1 MKPID
6 ANAALA
12 ATLPTDTVTLAEAI
26 ERITADAEL
35 SATRRRDL
43 ASALRTIARALGH
56 PPEIL
61 PASVHWLR
69 PRLERL
75 HHAQLGLSAKRWRN
89 VVSDAIAALRHLGLA
104 QQVARDSAEPL
115 PPEWMHMAA
124 AIRDVP
130 ALHRGLSRFIGFCA
144 RLGIQ
149 PHDVSDETV
158 AAYHTALDEGLLLK
172 RPRPL
177 VQQVVLRWN
186 EAAASIPGWPARQ
199 LSRLDSRDTYC
210 LDWNAFPTSFQ
221 DDVDR
226 WLHRLSGHDL
236 LANDAPDRPLSP
248 ATLKHWRHQIR
259 ALASACCHAG
269 LAVERLIDLGM
280 LVEPITLRL
289 GLRWLLDRNGG
300 QTSGAIH
307 GIATAAKAL
316 AKHHVS
322 VAEATLDEIR
332 DICRKLDPGMT
343 GLSEKNRTR
352 LRQFD
357 DPRNVALLLGLPEQ
371 LMREAQSRPG
381 SPRSALKA
389 QTAVAIALLL
399 MAPIRLRN
407 LAAIDLDRHIC
418 RDRGSE
424 TFLVIDRTEVKN
436 RQDLEFP
443 LSDRLL
449 ALLDTYIAHHLPLL
463 TPGPTSW
470 LFPRRNGD
478 GHKVPGHLGDQ
489 IKREVFRLT
498 GLQVHVHLFRHI
510 AAKLYL
516 DANPGG
522 YEVVRRLLGHSSM
535 DTTVRAY
542 TGLEGAAAAR
552 HFDAVIEDVRQRV
565 VPVRRSKVRRRTAR
579 RQL

>member
-12 ATLPTDTVTLAEAI
+12 ATLPAGTVTLATAI
-26 ERITADAEL
+26 ERINASTDL
-35 SATRRRDL
+35 TPTRRRDL
-43 ASALRTIARALGH
+43 TSALRTVARALGR
-56 PPEIL
+56 PQEIL

-69 PRLERL
+69 PRLARL
-75 HHAQLGLSAKRWRN
+75 HPEQFGVSAKRWRN
-89 VVSDAIAALRHLGLA
+89 VVSDATAALRHLGLA
-104 QQVARDSAEPL
+104 QQVARDGDDLLPGDWAEL
-115 PPEWMHMAA
+115 AA
-124 AIRDVP
+124 AIRDIP
-130 ALHRGLSRFIGFCA
+130 SLHRGLSRFIGFCA
-144 RLGIQ
+144 RLGIR
-149 PHDVSDETV
+149 PSDVSDETV
-158 AAYHTALDEGLLLK
+158 AAYHAALDEGLLLK

-186 EAAASIPGWPARQ
+186 EAAAMIPGWPPQRLA
-199 LSRLDSRDTYC
+199 RLDARDTYC
-210 LDWNAFPTSFQ
+210 LDWNAFPVSFQ
-221 DDVDR
+221 ADVDR

-248 ATLKHWRHQIR
+248 ATVKHRRHQLR
-259 ALASACCHAG
+259 ALASTCCHAG
-269 LAVERLIDLGM
+269 LSVDQLVDLGV
-280 LVEPITLRL
+280 LAEPATLRL

-307 GIATAAKAL
+307 GIATAVKAI
-316 AKHHVS
+316 ARHHVG
-322 VAEATLDEIR
+322 VDATTLDEIR
-332 DICRKLDPGMT
+332 DICRKLDPGAT
-343 GLSEKNRTR
+343 GLTEKNRSR

-371 LMREAQSRPG
+371 LMREAQSRSG

-389 QTAVAIALLL
+389 QTAVAVALLL

-418 RDRGSE
+418 RDRGAE
-424 TFLVIDRTEVKN
+424 TFLVIDRVEVKN
-436 RQDLEFP
+436 RQDIEIP
-443 LSDRLL
+443 LPASTV
-449 ALLDTYIAHHLPLL
+449 ALLDSYVAQFLPVLA
-463 TPGPTSW
+463 PGPTSW
-470 LFPRRNGD
+470 LFPRRHGN
-478 GHKVPGHLGDQ
+478 GHKAPGHLGDQ

-498 GLQVHVHLFRHI
+498 GLKVNVHLFRHN

-565 VPVRRSKVRRRTAR
+565 APARRGKVRRSRKRSR
-579 RQL
+579 

>member
-12 ATLPTDTVTLAEAI
+12 ATLPANAVTLAEAI
-26 ERITADAEL
+26 ERIMADAEL
-35 SATRRRDL
+35 AATRRRDL
-43 ASALRTIARALGH
+43 ASALRTIARALGR
-56 PPEIL
+56 PPQIL

-75 HHAQLGLSAKRWRN
+75 HHEQLGLSAKRLRN
-89 VVSDAIAALRHLGLA
+89 VVSDATAALRHLGLA
-104 QQVARDSAEPL
+104 QQVARDNVKPL
-115 PPEWMHMAA
+115 SPQWMSMAA
-124 AIRDVP
+124 AVRDVP

-149 PHDVSDETV
+149 PNDVSDETV

-177 VQQVVLRWN
+177 VQLVVLRWN
-186 EAAASIPGWPARQ
+186 EAAATIPGWPTRR
-199 LSRLDSRDTYC
+199 LGRLDARDTYC
-210 LDWNAFPTSFQ
+210 LNWDAFPASFQ
-221 DDVDR
+221 ADVDR

-236 LANDAPDRPLSP
+236 LANDAPDKPLSP
-248 ATLKHWRHQIR
+248 ATLKHRRHQIR
-259 ALASACCHAG
+259 ALASASCHAG
-269 LAVERLIDLGM
+269 LSVDQLVDLGV
-280 LVEPITLRL
+280 LVEPATLRL
-289 GLRWLLDRNGG
+289 GLGWLLSRNGNRS
-300 QTSGAIH
+300 SGAIH
-307 GIATAAKAL
+307 GVATAAKAL
-316 AKHHVS
+316 ARHHVG
-322 VAEATLDEIR
+322 VEEDTLEQIR
-332 DICRKLDPGMT
+332 DICRKLDPGSI
-343 GLSEKNRTR
+343 GLTEKNRTR

-357 DPRNVALLLGLPEQ
+357 DSRNVALLLELPDR
-371 LMREAQSRPG
+371 LMREAQTRPS

-418 RDRGSE
+418 RDRGAE
-424 TFLVIDRTEVKN
+424 TFLVIDRVEVKN
-436 RQDLEFP
+436 RQDIEIP
-443 LSDRLL
+443 LAAQTV
-449 ALLDTYIAHHLPLL
+449 ALLDSYVSHFISVLA
-463 TPGPTSW
+463 PGPTNW
-470 LFPRRNGD
+470 LFPRRHGD
-478 GHKVPGHLGDQ
+478 GHKAPGHLGDQ

-498 GLQVHVHLFRHI
+498 GLEVHVHLFRHI

-565 VPVRRSKVRRRTAR
+565 APARRGKVRRRTAR
-579 RQL
+579 RQP